1 MTAEPQLATARG
13 PTLDVDASAG
23 AALAPSSATTPESL
37 VDAPPPHPDMVQ
49 NMGTTHSASEDAPPR
64 ADDAAMPT
72 AAHAPALYPMT
83 RRRLSSTPSTST
95 AVDVGAPSVWTTPDW
110 ATHPVIE
117 SFYGCARRRREN
129 SFYEVMQ
136 SPTNVQDTRPLA
148 ETCNG
153 YDGDDCER
161 RGLPDDDDDHDAPPS
176 RDARASTRPFK
187 PATAAAAAA
196 GSARP
201 RKLGSFSYSCSSD
214 EVTASPFHSSSNS
227 TAGSRFEGAAGQRL
241 DRDDSTSEGDDPV
254 GASPSASAPAPPV
267 SSDGYA
273 TWNRLWK
280 QEDKTAAMVPIPT
293 TNGLLKKSSALSI
306 STSHLENPQGG
317 QSLRGRG
324 DSTDSEGASP
334 TQASGSPEP
343 RPPPSAGRLRTKLQQ
358 SLAEIDD
365 RIQVELEMAKLA
377 HANMRNVPSPREP
390 SAVWTLLCG
399 ARTTSAVAQHDGL
412 DALHDAL
419 SVSLH
424 NRALNQLQRHRRHV
438 NGILQIV
445 TSHNPDLHLTERQL
459 DTFESASAM
468 LANDVK
474 FSTLQQQVDT
484 LAARLAKRQEAM
496 RHAKLKNGHD
506 CFQSTRQKS
515 AMLVKLLE
523 AVSWYRLVQTNSRE
537 ESASSSV
544 GLSPTVE
551 SDTAAGD
558 AAEPPSSSSSS
569 CISASRSLQELQ
581 VERILSVLAGE
592 EFYSDYNELMCQP
605 DWWEIA
611 QAHFENIIFSRP
623 ESRICQWMSRISRD
637 VAAVSYE
644 ALEDAAL
651 FKIDDKKSSQRS
663 QSQRLADW
671 TRDPQPEQIMEFV
684 ERLTRRI
691 RKEFDVPSDVTKSI
705 SYFIQRTVFSR
716 LALLCYNQKAVIDS
730 QRKDKLWRKRCADLS
745 GIPMENLNISSD
757 LAGRIRSML
766 PSRRVPGGRAF
777 LIRAIDAF
785 NSMTSIVPC
794 DLLDELMYGVI
805 ILHHEAALVL
815 GTTQFSVETFFPLLA
830 YVLLHCHLPTI
841 HAQLHFLENYAITDS
856 NVNGEES
863 YYVYCVHAAV
873 EYVCNS
879 AGLSTAARPLAE
891 QPTPGEAEK
900 KQAGEA
906 ASLTSCTDETP
917 AEVVSAV

>member
-1 MTAEPQLATARG
+1 M
-13 PTLDVDASAG
+13 G
-23 AALAPSSATTPESL
+23 A
-37 VDAPPPHPDMVQ
+37 V
-49 NMGTTHSASEDAPPR
+49 HSASDDDRLTFKATADAEAHHAVTTTLPTSAPA
-64 ADDAAMPT
+64 ADPT
-72 AAHAPALYPMT
+72 PALYPIT
-83 RRRLSSTPSTST
+83 QRRLSSTPSTST
-95 AVDVGAPSVWTTPDW
+95 GVDVGAPSVWTTPDW

-153 YDGDDCER
+153 YDCE
-161 RGLPDDDDDHDAPPS
+161 DAELLALQDGEMPT
-176 RDARASTRPFK
+176 RDARASTTRPYK
-187 PATAAAAAA
+187 TPTAAMAVPTAKDHAIT
-196 GSARP
+196 RT

-227 TAGSRFEGAAGQRL
+227 TIESRFDGAAMQRL

-254 GASPSASAPAPPV
+254 RASPAVPTPPM

-280 QEDKTAAMVPIPT
+280 QEDKTASMVPIPT

-306 STSHLENPQGG
+306 TTSHLENPQGG
-317 QSLRGRG
+317 QGMRVRGE
-324 DSTDSEGASP
+324 STDSEDASP
-334 TQASGSPEP
+334 TQTSRSVDK
-343 RPPPSAGRLRTKLQQ
+343 RPPPSAGRLRTKLQEC
-358 SLAEIDD
+358 LAEIDD
-365 RIQVELEMAKLA
+365 RIHVELGMARLA
-377 HANMRNVPSPREP
+377 HANVRKVPSPREP

-399 ARTTSAVAQHDGL
+399 ARTTATVAQHDGL
-412 DALHDAL
+412 NALHDEL

-438 NGILQIV
+438 KGILQIV

-459 DTFESASAM
+459 DTFETASAM

-474 FSTLQQQVDT
+474 FCTLQKQVDT
-484 LAARLAKRQEAM
+484 LAARLTKRQEAM
-496 RHAKLKNGHD
+496 RHAKMKNGQD

-544 GLSPTVE
+544 GLSPTVDSDVVHGE
-551 SDTAAGD
+551 SI
-558 AAEPPSSSSSS
+558 EPPSSSSSS
-569 CISASRSLQELQ
+569 CISASRSLQDIQ

-637 VAAVSYE
+637 VAAVSHE

-651 FKIDDKKSSQRS
+651 YKIDDKRSTQRT
-663 QSQRLADW
+663 QTQRLADW
-671 TRDPQPEQIMEFV
+671 TKDPQPEQIMEFV
-684 ERLTRRI
+684 DRLTRRI
-691 RKEFDVPSDVTKSI
+691 RKEFDVPNDVTKSL
-705 SYFIQRTVFSR
+705 SSFIQRTVFSR
-716 LALLCYNQKAVIDS
+716 LALLCFNQKAVIDS

-841 HAQLHFLENYAITDS
+841 HAQLHFLENYAITNS

-879 AGLSTAARPLAE
+879 AGLSTATRPVVEEPKATDAE
-891 QPTPGEAEK
+891 NKEVAETV
-900 KQAGEA
+900 ETV
-906 ASLTSCTDETP
+906 SSTDEKP
-917 AEVVSAV
+917 LEVVSAV